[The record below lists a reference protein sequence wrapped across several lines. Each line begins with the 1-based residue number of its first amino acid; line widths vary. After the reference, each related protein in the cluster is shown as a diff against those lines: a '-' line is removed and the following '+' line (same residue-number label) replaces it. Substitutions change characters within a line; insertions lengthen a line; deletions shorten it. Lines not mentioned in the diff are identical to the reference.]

1 MENMDV
7 LNKMVGEIAEKN
19 DDYSYKADLIRVIN
33 LINTH
38 YENLKEEV
46 EILEDRSIDENMS
59 DIKTIR
65 SKMDELSMILGY
77 CEGLK
82 TASKM

>member
-7 LNKMVGEIAEKN
+7 LNKMVSEIVEKN

-65 SKMDELSMILGY
+65 DKMEELSMILGY

-82 TASKM
+82 AASKM

>member
-1 MENMDV
+1 MENMNV
-7 LNKMVGEIAEKN
+7 LNKMVDEIVEKN

-46 EILEDRSIDENMS
+46 EILEDRSIDENTS

-65 SKMDELSMILGY
+65 GKMEELSMILGY

>member
-1 MENMDV
+1 MENMGV
-7 LNKMVGEIAEKN
+7 LNKMVGEIVEKN

-59 DIKTIR
+59 NIKTIR
-65 SKMDELSMILGY
+65 GKMEELSMILGY

>member
-1 MENMDV
+1 MENMNV
-7 LNKMVGEIAEKN
+7 LNKMVSEIVEKN

-59 DIKTIR
+59 NIKTIR

>member
-7 LNKMVGEIAEKN
+7 LNKMVGEIMEKN
-19 DDYSYKADLIRVIN
+19 DDYSYKANLIRVIN
-33 LINTH
+33 LINKH

-59 DIKTIR
+59 NIKTIR

>member
-1 MENMDV
+1 MENMNV
-7 LNKMVGEIAEKN
+7 LNKMVSEIVKKN

-38 YENLKEEV
+38 YGNLKEEV

-65 SKMDELSMILGY
+65 GKMDELSMILGY

>member
-7 LNKMVGEIAEKN
+7 LNKMVDKIVEKN

-33 LINTH
+33 LINSH

-65 SKMDELSMILGY
+65 GKMEELSMILGY

-82 TASKM
+82 AASKM

>member
-1 MENMDV
+1 MENLDT
-7 LNKMVGEIAEKN
+7 LNKMVDEIVKKN
-19 DDYSYKADLIRVIN
+19 DDYSYKADLIRVTN
-33 LINTH
+33 LIKVH

-46 EILEDRSIDENMS
+46 EILEGKSIDENMP

-65 SKMDELSMILGY
+65 GKMEELSNILGY
-77 CEGLK
+77 IEGLK

>member
-7 LNKMVGEIAEKN
+7 LNKMVGEIVEKN

-59 DIKTIR
+59 SIKTIR
-65 SKMDELSMILGY
+65 SKMEELSMILGY

>member
-7 LNKMVGEIAEKN
+7 LNKMVSEIAEKN

-65 SKMDELSMILGY
+65 GKMEELSMILGY